1 MNYKLVAFDCD
12 GTLFDSEGNIPKR
25 NKEVL
30 HKLYDMGVELLAVT
44 GRSDIL
50 TRDYIEELGINI
62 PVVGCNGASLSNVIT
77 GERFYIKPIAKA
89 AVKAVIAACIKEGIP
104 CKALSMDTVYTSD
117 KEMLE
122 KGIKQIVTKYT
133 RELKYMLGGKWLS
146 DEDMLKLAD
155 TQDIVKIVT
164 VNNDVERLR
173 AIQQTLNGV
182 EGLQVLKSNIN
193 CLDMIADNVS
203 KGRGLVDYANSRGI
217 PMEQCIAFGD
227 NENDI
232 SMIQAA
238 VLGIAMANADET
250 VKKAADRVAL
260 TNDECGVAVELER
273 LFGL

>member
-1 MNYKLVAFDCD
+1 MEYKLVAFDCD
-12 GTLFDSEGNIPKR
+12 GTLFDSSGNIPQR
-25 NKEVL
+25 NREVL
-30 HKLYDMGVELLAVT
+30 HKLYNMGVELLAVT

-77 GERFYIKPIAKA
+77 GERMYVHPIDKA
-89 AVKAVIAACIKEGIP
+89 AVKAVIEACIKEGIP
-104 CKALSMDTVYTSD
+104 CKALSMDTVFTSD

-133 RELKYMLGGKWLS
+133 RELKYMIKGKWLS
-146 DEDMLKLAD
+146 DEDMLKMAE
-155 TQDIVKIVT
+155 TEDIVKIVT
-164 VNNDVERLR
+164 VNNNIDRLR
-173 AIQQTLNGV
+173 AIQKSLSSV
-182 EGLQVLKSNIN
+182 KGLQVLKSNIN
-193 CLDMIADNVS
+193 CLDMIAQNVS
-203 KGRGLVDYANSRGI
+203 KGKGLIDYAASKGI

-238 VLGIAMANADET
+238 GLGIAMANADDS
-250 VKKAADRVAL
+250 VKQAADRIAL
-260 TNDECGVAVELER
+260 TNDECGVAVELEK